1 MPPTPVSIGR
11 YYPDSAP
18 AQKPS
23 DVAIV
28 MPTVLRAQ
36 LPQALRSI
44 YNQDYGGRIQ
54 INIGIDVSLGAITD
68 HETVFAERPDN
79 VSIVVVSLPYS
90 TSVRHG
96 GIHPASDGG
105 SLRSILGYT
114 ANAQHIAFLDDDNT
128 YLPNHISL
136 VRKAIEGRVWA
147 SGQRI
152 LVDED
157 TDEHLA
163 VDIWDSVGPNK
174 GRFKNLG
181 GFIDPNCLM
190 VDKTRIGVALG
201 QWSRAD
207 GGGTGVTAD
216 RAFFRSIAGGS
227 YAMVM
232 RPTVLYRI
240 RKTNIMRKFIAENA
254 VF

>member
-1 MPPTPVSIGR
+1 MLPAPISIGR
-11 YYPDSAP
+11 YYPDAAP

-23 DVAIV
+23 DVAVV
-28 MPTVLRAQ
+28 MPTVLREQ
-36 LPQALRSI
+36 LPQAIRSI
-44 YNQDYGGRIQ
+44 YNQDYDGRIQ
-54 INIGIDVSLGAITD
+54 INIGVDISLGEISHHDTLFD
-68 HETVFAERPDN
+68 ERPDN
-79 VSIVVVSLPYS
+79 VSIMIVTLPYS
-90 TSVRHG
+90 TSARHG

-105 SLRSILGYT
+105 SLRSILGYA

-136 VRKAIEGRVWA
+136 VRQAIEGRVWA

-163 VDIWDSVGPNK
+163 IDIWDSVGPDK
-174 GRFKNLG
+174 GRFKELG

-207 GGGTGVTAD
+207 GGGSGVTAD
-216 RAFFRSIAGGS
+216 RAFFRSISAGN

-240 RKTNIMRKFIAENA
+240 RKTNIMRNFIREKA